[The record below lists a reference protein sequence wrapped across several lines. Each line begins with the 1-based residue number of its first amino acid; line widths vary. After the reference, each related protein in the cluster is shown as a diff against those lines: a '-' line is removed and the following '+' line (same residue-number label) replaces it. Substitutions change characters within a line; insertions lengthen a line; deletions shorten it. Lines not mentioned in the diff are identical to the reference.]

1 MAHVRGAWNEAHT
14 GGFAY
19 AQPRRLLCGPR
30 KHRARQKSEQFAA
43 AGHSARVTTHCD
55 GVHSLLLRRLL
66 GFQRGWFAMEKSYT
80 YGAHA
85 NWTMHK
91 RGILDGGDI
100 PRTINFAAPPEFGG
114 EPGLWTP
121 EHLLLGAVATCYVA
135 TFRAIAEASKLVCD
149 HMEVFVEGRIEKQ
162 EGGFRFTQI
171 ALRPSVRIEKEEDRE
186 RAERLI
192 GKAERACLVSRS
204 LSCEITVTAK
214 IELQE
219 PVTAH

>member
-1 MAHVRGAWNEAHT
+1 
-14 GGFAY
+14 
-19 AQPRRLLCGPR
+19 
-30 KHRARQKSEQFAA
+30 
-43 AGHSARVTTHCD
+43 
-55 GVHSLLLRRLL
+55 
-66 GFQRGWFAMEKSYT
+66 MEKSYT

-85 NWTMHK
+85 HWTMHK
-91 RGILDGGDI
+91 RGILDAGDI

-149 HMEVFVEGRIEKQ
+149 HMDVFVEGRIEKQ

-171 ALRPSVRIEKEEDRE
+171 ALRPSVRIEKEEDRA

-219 PVTAH
+219 PVTTH